1 MLNIEIYEC
10 DGDYIVMVLD
20 ASCDQILWCCCGY
33 TSYYQVMSDIQYL
46 TTMRYINELDVYVS
60 CVPQTFEQ
68 IDKMFV
74 LHKDKQHIRERLR
87 ICGKLLSAQ
96 ETTIDMKGEY

>member
-1 MLNIEIYEC
+1 MLDIEIYEC

-20 ASCDQILWCCCGY
+20 AYDGKILWSCCGY
-33 TSYYQVMSDIQYL
+33 TSYYQVMTDIQHL
-46 TTMRYINELDVYVS
+46 MTMRYINELDVYVS
-60 CVPQTFEQ
+60 CAPRTFEQ

-87 ICGKLLSAQ
+87 NSGKLLSTR
-96 ETTIDMKGEY
+96 ETSIDMKGEY